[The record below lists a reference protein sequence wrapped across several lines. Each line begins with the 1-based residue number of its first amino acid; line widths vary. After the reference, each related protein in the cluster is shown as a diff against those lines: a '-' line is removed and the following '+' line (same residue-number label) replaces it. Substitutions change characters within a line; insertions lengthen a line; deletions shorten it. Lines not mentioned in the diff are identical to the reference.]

1 MIHEYKNYLYMFKKK
16 KNIHK
21 YMYIEK
27 AWLYLYMLINNHPAN
42 QLIYEIH

>member
-1 MIHEYKNYLYMFKKK
+1 MIHEYKNYLYVQEEE
-16 KNIHK
+16 K
-21 YMYIEK
+21 YTQVNVHIEK